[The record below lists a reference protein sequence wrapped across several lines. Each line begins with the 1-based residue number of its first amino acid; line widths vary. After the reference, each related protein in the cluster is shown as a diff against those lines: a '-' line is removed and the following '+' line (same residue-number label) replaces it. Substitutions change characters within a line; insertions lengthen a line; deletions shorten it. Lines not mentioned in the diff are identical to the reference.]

1 MHHLDDHL
9 VTISDQRDG
18 KPRVAFFDLDRTL
31 IAGYSI
37 IALANETVRHVAGK
51 GELGQA
57 ARVLSDVMQL
67 KREQSGSN
75 YHRMV
80 RRVTKALKG
89 VSESTLV
96 ELGERAYAASLEKR
110 LYSEAVRLV
119 EAHREAGHELV
130 IVTAASRY
138 QVEPIAAVLG
148 IDDICCTQLEVRNGK
163 FTGKLVAPLCF
174 GEGKTLAARRIA
186 KRYGVNLKDSWFY
199 SDSSDDLPL
208 LKAVGFP
215 CAVNPSDKLQEQA
228 ATRQWPQLHFRTRG
242 FLGVESISRTVLTG
256 QALLATTA
264 IGWLGRKLGVG
275 ANDNV
280 NLMTQL
286 LGDLG
291 ASIAGLDI
299 EVEGRHYLERQQACV
314 FVFNHQSLLDTV
326 VLAHLLRKD
335 VVPFCKKEMAS
346 NPLIGPLL
354 KQANTVFVDREQA
367 NQVEVLQ
374 QALKVLHSGR
384 SLVIAPEGTRSVL
397 GDIQPFK
404 HGAFFLARKA
414 RVPVVPIVLHNVK
427 DALPKGALLIRPAK
441 IRVTVLTPILPEQIK
456 NVRSV
461 CRETEEQFRGLLGS
475 SRHAALPQRRK
486 LAALTG

>member
-148 IDDICCTQLEVRNGK
+148 IDDICCTQLEVQNGK

-228 ATRQWPQLHFRTRG
+228 ATRQWPQLH
-242 FLGVESISRTVLTG
+242 
-256 QALLATTA
+256 
-264 IGWLGRKLGVG
+264 
-275 ANDNV
+275 
-280 NLMTQL
+280 
-286 LGDLG
+286 
-291 ASIAGLDI
+291 
-299 EVEGRHYLERQQACV
+299 
-314 FVFNHQSLLDTV
+314 
-326 VLAHLLRKD
+326 
-335 VVPFCKKEMAS
+335 
-346 NPLIGPLL
+346 
-354 KQANTVFVDREQA
+354 
-367 NQVEVLQ
+367 
-374 QALKVLHSGR
+374 
-384 SLVIAPEGTRSVL
+384 
-397 GDIQPFK
+397 
-404 HGAFFLARKA
+404 
-414 RVPVVPIVLHNVK
+414 
-427 DALPKGALLIRPAK
+427 
-441 IRVTVLTPILPEQIK
+441 
-456 NVRSV
+456 
-461 CRETEEQFRGLLGS
+461 
-475 SRHAALPQRRK
+475 
-486 LAALTG
+486 